1 MSDKKTPLLYK
12 IAKPFLKPIY
22 KFWYNPKILGK
33 ENIPKSGSI
42 IIVGNHIHIMDQCN
56 IIIST
61 KRCIHYMA
69 KKEYFDKKY
78 KEGKFS
84 WFFKQTGCIPV
95 DRSKKDEQ
103 ATRSALEVLKNEEAL
118 GLFPEGTRNSLKENK
133 IKDLYEEYYKG
144 KEKYKDF
151 YKKIKKNAE
160 VCLKGTYMDSTYKG
174 IKIEENKKLDYAYKI
189 DKTAEILLEKE
200 VITKQEFVNNL
211 YYTEKFL
218 RELMKE
224 KRIKEDDYYNN
235 ILLPLKFGAVS
246 LAKKTNSY
254 IIPYA
259 ITGEYKFHSKNL
271 TIRIGKPFK
280 VTDDL
285 EKSNNQLKQEI
296 INLIKKNE
304 IFNGK

>member
-151 YKKIKKNAE
+151 YKKIKKN
-160 VCLKGTYMDSTYKG
+160 
-174 IKIEENKKLDYAYKI
+174 KKSFIDYL
-189 DKTAEILLEKE
+189 EILKEKE